1 METGEAGESGVTA
14 HYLTGKGS
22 KHDLGIVIALHLLK
36 VENIVAVNQWN
47 PEIVCANLSI

>member
-47 PEIVCANLSI
+47 PEIVCANLSV